1 MITLEGDLPQTKGV
15 HLFATVVTSQPNRD
29 GHLEQRPP
37 VQQQRLLVGVQRKE
51 GLEEGELPLEKGE
64 EGRERRGRRR
74 NK

>member
-15 HLFATVVTSQPNRD
+15 HLVVLTSQPNGD

-51 GLEEGELPLEKGE
+51 RLEEGELLLEKGE
-64 EGRERRGRRR
+64 EGRERS
-74 NK
+74 